1 MDDSFEFR
9 LGNIVVNIIEMGVTF
24 CWSKYILFKTLLNKN
39 ISNFFYLK
47 MILLANVNNNRYI
60 KF

>member
-9 LGNIVVNIIEMGVTF
+9 LGNIVVNIIKMGVTF
-24 CWSKYILFKTLLNKN
+24 FWSKYILFKTLLNKN

-47 MILLANVNNNRYI
+47 MILLVNVNNNRYI